1 MDHFRN
7 ENQKLGEEIKLLQ
20 RRASL
25 YKRLFEMSL
34 GVIESFSHFIP
45 DVVAKY
51 KAEIEIES
59 AKADI
64 D

>member
-1 MDHFRN
+1 MDHFIN
-7 ENQKLGEEIKLLQ
+7 ENRKLGEDIKLLQ
-20 RRASL
+20 RRVSL

-34 GVIESFSHFIP
+34 SVIDAFSHFIP
-45 DVVAKY
+45 DVVDKY